1 MKEDNISPVEST
13 PVDRSAD
20 ELHLATIG
28 GILIN
33 ELFRSRELRK
43 KIRGTNLEKLL
54 KSILKS

>member
-1 MKEDNISPVEST
+1 MKQDNTSPVEGST
-13 PVDRSAD
+13 VDKSAD

-28 GILIN
+28 AILIN

-54 KSILKS
+54 KQIIK